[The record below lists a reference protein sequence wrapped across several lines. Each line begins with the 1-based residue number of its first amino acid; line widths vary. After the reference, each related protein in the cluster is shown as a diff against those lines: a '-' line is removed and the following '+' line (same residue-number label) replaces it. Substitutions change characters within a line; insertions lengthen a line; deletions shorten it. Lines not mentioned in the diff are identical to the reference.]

1 MHHLWKKIRMPFAIV
16 VLLIITLAMA
26 RLFSGPEDTW
36 IKNEYG
42 EWIKHGHPSGPPP
55 TSDYQE
61 PIYHKIVPLIFLI
74 SFVVPLFFIG
84 KHKPNNRLTFDN
96 ITRDIKFLGYLS
108 TGLFLFGILV
118 GAALILEIGLS
129 ETINIS
135 ETITVDEN
143 FLFIIFLMGFSLICI
158 FLGFFLFVLKRN
170 CNDHYQ
176 LERSRREI
184 IEILESLRSN
194 K

>member
-1 MHHLWKKIRMPFAIV
+1 MHHLWERIRIPFAIV

-55 TSDYQE
+55 MNDYQE
-61 PIYHKIVPLIFLI
+61 PIYHIIVPLIFLI
-74 SFVVPLFFIG
+74 SFIVPLFFIG
-84 KHKPNNRLTFDN
+84 KYKPHNRLNFDT
-96 ITRDIKFLGYLS
+96 ITRDIKFLGYIS
-108 TGLFLFGILV
+108 TSLLLLGILV
-118 GAALILEIGLS
+118 GAALIIEIGLNATRNIP
-129 ETINIS
+129 ETIDVYKSFLLIIS
-135 ETITVDEN
+135 
-143 FLFIIFLMGFSLICI
+143 LMGFSLICI
-158 FLGFFLFVLKRN
+158 FLGFLLFVLKRN

-176 LERSRREI
+176 LERSRSEI
-184 IEILESLRSN
+184 IEILENLRTN